1 MAETTTRG
9 GEMMD
14 TNKLF
19 ESYLAQSS
27 FTRELVFARLYGRM
41 EKTTKYESD
50 VFFNML
56 ADLLEIVEDKKEG
69 ENDGE

>member
-1 MAETTTRG
+1 
-9 GEMMD
+9 MD

>member
-1 MAETTTRG
+1 
-9 GEMMD
+9 MMD